1 MIYYDSNKNKFINI
15 DKRDIDITHITNSNI
30 SITNGFNCELTIRFD
45 CSELNHFREWFDDSN
60 HHERMRYPSE
70 YKRDIFI
77 SDLTGKD
84 MRFCNCYLS
93 IFNLYDYTSQF
104 EVLLKCDYYEIG
116 GTYPELKA
124 IYRDIKIDL
133 ILK

>member
-1 MIYYDSNKNKFINI
+1 MIYYDSNKNKFIPI
-15 DKRDIDITHITNSNI
+15 DKRDIDINITNNNMRYSNE
-30 SITNGFNCELTIRFD
+30 CELTIRLD

-60 HHERMRYPSE
+60 HHERMRYTSE

-77 SDLTGKD
+77 SDLLGKD
-84 MRFCNCYLS
+84 MKFCNCYLS
-93 IFNLYDYTSQF
+93 SFNLYDYTSQF